1 MAGAA
6 VASAADFSVLQSL
19 WEGVFCNSLMRT
31 LKTLVVLLLCSALAL
46 AEGTQ
51 IWRQSKF
58 DEFEKGS
65 AKGVAIRS
73 DGSLVLAPSFKL
85 VSTTPSTYLW
95 AMVAD
100 DQGNVYAAA
109 GSPARVYRIT
119 PDGRATVIF
128 KAQELAVQALAVA
141 KDGALYAATSPDGKV
156 YRIERKAAA
165 GGAAATAPATESSE
179 IPLDPAY
186 SSSVFYDPQTKYIW
200 DLALDREGRLYVAT
214 GEHGQIFRVTPAGT
228 GSLFF
233 QSDEVHIRVL
243 AFDPKGNLIA
253 GSDGSGLIYRISPA
267 GEAFVLY
274 SASKKEITALA
285 VDEAGNIYAAGVG
298 DKKPGGV
305 APGMPVTVPVATP
318 APTAPA
324 VTQRPGAATPGAA
337 GAAAATPFTG
347 FFPGFTQA
355 LGSEVY
361 EIAPDG
367 SPKTLWGSR
376 EDIVYALGFDKQGR
390 LLAGTGN
397 KGHVYLI
404 ENDQEFTD
412 LLSASANQV
421 TAFAK
426 APAGGLYVSTSNL
439 GKIFLLGAGPD
450 SDGSYESDVFDARI
464 FSLWGRAEV
473 RGSGNFEFYARSGNV
488 DNPDRNWSPWKK
500 VDLAQGAALEVPA
513 SRFIQWK
520 AVLHPNGSAPR
531 IDNVGLNYL
540 SKNVAPDLDDVSVQ
554 VGVRYITQPR
564 PSGGEG
570 TMVVSGGPATG
581 TAPPKFEAPV
591 PALRDRD
598 SIGVRWA
605 AHDDNEDTLVYSL
618 YYRGDGETQWKLL
631 KDGISDKVYSFDAGL
646 LPDGGYTIKVVAS
659 DAPSHSP
666 DEALS
671 ASLES
676 DRFEVDNTPPA
687 VEALNAVE
695 SNGELH
701 VTFRAADSFSPI
713 KRAEYSVDASDWQY
727 IEPTGRLSDAKTENY
742 DFHIPVPP
750 AGPVLHHEASGKKTA
765 AADEHVVVVRV
776 YDRFENM
783 GTGKVVVRGK

>member
-1 MAGAA
+1 
-6 VASAADFSVLQSL
+6 
-19 WEGVFCNSLMRT
+19 MRT
-31 LKTLVVLLLCSALAL
+31 LKTVLILLLCAAAAL

-58 DEFEKGS
+58 EEFEKGS
-65 AKGVAIRS
+65 ATGVAIRS

-85 VSTTPSTYLW
+85 LVTTPSTYLW

-100 DQGNVYAAA
+100 AQGNVYVAA

-119 PDGRATVIF
+119 PDGHATAIF
-128 KAQELAVQALAVA
+128 KAQELEVQALAVA
-141 KDGALYAATSPDGKV
+141 PDGSLYAATSPDGKV
-156 YRIERKAAA
+156 YKIERKAAA
-165 GGAAATAPATESSE
+165 SAAAPAAAGKDADE
-179 IPLDPAY
+179 IPLDPGW
-186 SSSVFYDPQTKYIW
+186 SSSVFFDPQTKYIW

-214 GEHGQIFRVTPAGT
+214 GEHGQIFRVTPAGA

-233 QSDEVHIRVL
+233 QSDEAHIRCL

-267 GEAFVLY
+267 GDAFVLY

-285 VDEAGNIYAAGVG
+285 VDDAGNIYAAGVG
-298 DKKPGGV
+298 DKKPAGIV
-305 APGMPVTVPVATP
+305 PGMPVTMPVATP
-318 APTAPA
+318 APTAPT
-324 VTQRPGAATPGAA
+324 VPQRPGAAAPGTTAP
-337 GAAAATPFTG
+337 GGVGFIP
-347 FFPGFTQA
+347 FFPGFTQG

-361 EIAPDG
+361 VIAPDG
-367 SPKTLWGSR
+367 SPKVLWASR
-376 EDIVYALGFDKQGR
+376 EDIVYALAFDPRGR
-390 LLAGTGN
+390 LLAATGN

-412 LLSASANQV
+412 LLAASANQV

-426 APAGGLYVSTSNL
+426 APNGGLYASTSNL

-450 SDGSYESDVFDARI
+450 SDGTYESDVFDAKI

-473 RGSGNFEFYARSGNV
+473 RGSGNFDFYARSGNV

-500 VDLAQGAALEVPA
+500 VDLAQGAALDVPPA
-513 SRFIQWK
+513 RFIQWK
-520 AVLHPNGSAPR
+520 AVLHPTGAAPR
-531 IDNVGLNYL
+531 IGTVGLNYL
-540 SKNVAPDLDDVSVQ
+540 SKNVAPDLDDISVQ
-554 VGVRYITQPR
+554 VGVRYISQPR
-564 PSGGEG
+564 PAGGEG
-570 TMVVSGGPATG
+570 ALVVTGGGGAT
-581 TAPPKFEAPV
+581 AQIPPKFEAPI

-598 SIGVRWA
+598 SIGVRWSVR
-605 AHDDNEDTLVYSL
+605 DDNDDTLVYSL

-631 KDGISDKVYSFDAGL
+631 KDEISDKYYSFDAGL
-646 LPDGGYTIKVVAS
+646 LPDGGYTLKVVAS

-666 DEALS
+666 DEALTT
-671 ASLES
+671 SLES

-687 VEALNAVE
+687 VEALSAVE
-695 SNGELH
+695 AGGELH

-727 IEPTGRLSDAKTENY
+727 IEPLGRLSDSKTESY

-750 AGPVLHHEASGKKTA
+750 NGPVLHHSDQGSSKTA
-765 AADEHVVVVRV
+765 GGEHVVVVRV

>member
-1 MAGAA
+1 MI
-6 VASAADFSVLQSL
+6 
-19 WEGVFCNSLMRT
+19 
-31 LKTLVVLLLCSALAL
+31 LLLCAVAAL

-58 DEFEKGS
+58 EEFEKGT
-65 AKGVAIRS
+65 AQGVAIRS
-73 DGSLVLAPSFKL
+73 DGSLVLAPSLKL
-85 VSTTPSTYLW
+85 VCTTPSTYLW

-100 DQGNVYAAA
+100 DQGNIYAAA

-119 PDGRATVIF
+119 HDGRATVIF
-128 KAQELAVQALAVA
+128 KAPELEVQALAAA
-141 KDGALYAATSPDGKV
+141 KDGSLYAATSPDGKV
-156 YRIERKAAA
+156 YKIEHKPAAA
-165 GGAAATAPATESSE
+165 AAAPAPAAESSE
-179 IPLDPAY
+179 IPMDPAY
-186 SSSVFYDPQTKYIW
+186 SSSVFFDPQTKYIW

-228 GSLFF
+228 GSVFF
-233 QSDEVHIRVL
+233 QSDEVHIRAL

-285 VDEAGNIYAAGVG
+285 VDDAGNIYAAGVG
-298 DKKPGGV
+298 DKKPGGAV
-305 APGMPVTVPVATP
+305 PGVPITMPGTTP

-324 VTQRPGAATPGAA
+324 VTQRPGAAAPGAA
-337 GAAAATPFTG
+337 GAPAAVPFTG
-347 FFPGFTQA
+347 FFLGFTQA

-367 SPKTLWGSR
+367 SPKTLWASR
-376 EDIVYALGFDKQGR
+376 EDIIYALAFDKQGR
-390 LLAGTGN
+390 LLAGSGN
-397 KGHVYLI
+397 KGHIYLI

-412 LLSASANQV
+412 LLSASANQI
-421 TAFAK
+421 TGFAK
-426 APAGGLYVSTSNL
+426 APGGGLYVSTSNL

-450 SDGSYESDVFDARI
+450 GDGTFESDVFDAKI

-473 RGSGNFEFYARSGNV
+473 RGSGSFDFYARSGNV
-488 DNPDRNWSPWKK
+488 DNPDRNWSSWKK
-500 VDLAQGAALEVPA
+500 VDLAQGAALDVPA
-513 SRFIQWK
+513 ARFVQWK
-520 AVLHPNGSAPR
+520 AVLHPNGAPPR
-531 IDNVGLNYL
+531 IDTVGLNYL

-554 VGVRYITQPR
+554 VGVRYISQPR
-564 PSGGEG
+564 PSGEG
-570 TMVVSGGPATG
+570 SMVVSSGPVGGPV
-581 TAPPKFEAPV
+581 PPKFEAPV

-605 AHDDNEDTLVYSL
+605 AHDDNEDILVYSL

-631 KDGISDKVYSFDAGL
+631 KDEIGDKYYSFDAGL
-646 LPDGGYTIKVVAS
+646 LPDGGYTMKVVAS

-671 ASLES
+671 AFLES

-687 VEALNAVE
+687 VEALAATE
-695 SNGELH
+695 TNGELH

-750 AGPVLHHEASGKKTA
+750 AGPVLHHDQPSGKKTA
-765 AADEHVVVVRV
+765 AAGEHVVVVRV

-783 GTGKVVVRGK
+783 GTAKVVVRGK